1 MPALDTRFPDT
12 HDTLAA
18 DAPTDQALARSDTL
32 LARTLA
38 SDRLPV
44 PVASDPDTRTGGAAR
59 SPAQGEA
66 PTTLGRYHVLER
78 LGAGGMGVVFTAYDP
93 DLDRKVAVKLLRAD
107 RSHESQVRL
116 LREAQALA
124 RLSHPN
130 VVQIHDAGVIGEQ
143 IFIAM
148 EFVRGH
154 DLRGWLTAQPRT
166 PTEILRLFV
175 DAGRGLAAA
184 HAVGLIHR
192 DFKPENVLVGADGRA
207 RVADFGLARADHDAA
222 PGDRT
227 SPTDQPL
234 ELSLTATGAVLGTPA
249 YMSPEQH
256 MGLDVAAA
264 SDQFS
269 FCVAL
274 WEALC
279 GQRPFADETYAETSV
294 AVLTGQLRDP
304 PPAARLPRRLVDALR
319 RGLATRPEQRH
330 PDMPALLAILARDA
344 PRTRGPWLAA
354 AVLSTMAAGTACA
367 EISSH

>member
-59 SPAQGEA
+59 SPEQGEA

-192 DFKPENVLVGADGRA
+192 DFKPKSRRPSPNAPQPTDRPHFHDLGRFERVDVSRVVPRNAGAPQNLAKGWQRLGPADDA
-207 RVADFGLARADHDAA
+207 RVLTPGLCVPVFLLQRREAESCVVDD
-222 PGDRT
+222 
-227 SPTDQPL
+227 
-234 ELSLTATGAVLGTPA
+234 VLIF
-249 YMSPEQH
+249 Q
-256 MGLDVAAA
+256 
-264 SDQFS
+264 Q
-269 FCVAL
+269 
-274 WEALC
+274 
-279 GQRPFADETYAETSV
+279 
-294 AVLTGQLRDP
+294 
-304 PPAARLPRRLVDALR
+304 
-319 RGLATRPEQRH
+319 
-330 PDMPALLAILARDA
+330 
-344 PRTRGPWLAA
+344 A
-354 AVLSTMAAGTACA
+354 AVPSPGQVR
-367 EISSH
+367 